1 MKVFLFL
8 LRPHRLTFGHRY
20 IFFKGPAYSGL
31 SAAIRPYVCTV
42 AALFLYALDNLVVI
56 YFRSYTSWG
65 NTTRFQVKCTNI

>member
-8 LRPHRLTFGHRY
+8 LRPSSLNLWPQVH
-20 IFFKGPAYSGL
+20 IFKGPAYSGL
-31 SAAIRPYVCTV
+31 SAAIRPSVCTV